1 MKTPREVLLQRHQ
14 SVTPRLDAIRREVV
28 ADLTTAPDR
37 NAGRSI
43 TVGFLS
49 EFLMPLRWHLAG
61 MSALWLL
68 ATLLS
73 VDRASTPPQTANASP
88 PSSQVVATALFENR
102 RQLAEMINS
111 PVDDAAISIPVPQ
124 PFIPRRRSAIQPT
137 SVTV

>member
-1 MKTPREVLLQRHQ
+1 MKTPREILLQRHQ
-14 SVTPRLDAIRREVV
+14 SATPRLDAIRGDVV
-28 ADLTTAPDR
+28 SDLMRPSERDTTPPLGIR
-37 NAGRSI
+37 
-43 TVGFLS
+43 FLG
-49 EFLMPLRWHLAG
+49 EFLLPLRWHLAG